1 VAPPK
6 VPPWYY
12 DAVRL
17 LRFVLIVV
25 YIGYLVW
32 VGLLMLLLPWSTAWP
47 TILTW
52 IPYPIATVLDL
63 PALRGLISGFGLLHL
78 LLLAA
83 EMLPTRPT
91 QPSP

>member
-1 VAPPK
+1 MRVI
-6 VPPWYY
+6 
-12 DAVRL
+12 
-17 LRFVLIVV
+17 RFLLIVV
-25 YIGYLVW
+25 YVGYLVN
-32 VGLLMLLLPWSTAWP
+32 VGLLLLLLPWSAAWS

-52 IPYPIATVLDL
+52 IPYRVANVLDL